1 MLPFASL
8 CRPHWGLIIC
18 QVQSRCLNVK
28 LPKYHVVFSASLP
41 FLASVDCI
49 LHCLGTQGS
58 FVQAGLPV
66 FIYLLNPFLSTP
78 SLHCWGPPP
87 PNSLAL
93 LLHHADL
100 HLWKKRLPVAE
111 RLVFTP
117 PFYRLPAIL
126 LRYRLTFPSLWR
138 EWPFPWSWAS
148 FQYLLTSFFLDRKT
162 KLFLLKHS
170 YNPIFHLSTE
180 LIFNSPT

>member
-8 CRPHWGLIIC
+8 CRPHWGLIMC

-66 FIYLLNPFLSTP
+66 FICLLNPFLSTP
-78 SLHCWGPPP
+78 SLHCWAPAPLLGIAPVPRWFA
-87 PNSLAL
+87 SLIETPSCG
-93 LLHHADL
+93 
-100 HLWKKRLPVAE
+100 WKM
-111 RLVFTP
+111 FTP
-117 PFYRLPAIL
+117 PFYRFPAIL
-126 LRYRLTFPSLWR
+126 LRHRLTFTSLWR
-138 EWPFPWSWAS
+138 EWSFPWSWAS
-148 FQYLLTSFFLDRKT
+148 FQYLPHSF
-162 KLFLLKHS
+162 
-170 YNPIFHLSTE
+170 
-180 LIFNSPT
+180 